1 MVKYKGTVHTVS
13 LSFNYSTRPE
23 VWTIVLGILINSLIL
38 MAILMGIG
46 YYLRSRKILNDEGE
60 ITLTFMLVNITTP
73 AMVINA
79 MNIEFSLEQLKTGG
93 ILIAVAVAFDILLIF
108 LNKIA
113 SFKMKDEEKVK
124 MIKYSVVLLN
134 GGFMG
139 FPLAYQ
145 LYGSQGMFYAT
156 MFHVPNIIFMWTYGV
171 SLLLGKSKLENRYK
185 SMLLNPGMIGVYIGL
200 LLYFS
205 QIKLP
210 LFADS
215 LLELLT
221 NATTFLSMIIIG
233 SKIATIG
240 VRDSLID
247 KEAYT
252 ASFFRLAA
260 SPVLMI
266 IILKF
271 FDFDIMI
278 EQIYVMYA
286 SLPVATLMPILAQ
299 RYGGDVIFGS
309 KIVVLTHLI
318 SLFTIP
324 FFFWL
329 YTVI

>member
-1 MVKYKGTVHTVS
+1 M
-13 LSFNYSTRPE
+13 
-23 VWTIVLGILINSLIL
+23 VLGILINSLIL

-46 YYLRSRKILNDEGE
+46 YYLKNKKILGDEGE
-60 ITLTFMLVNITTP
+60 IALTFMLVNITTP

-79 MNIEFSLEQLKTGG
+79 MNIEFSFEQLKTGV
-93 ILIAVAVAFDILLIF
+93 ILIVVAVAFDIILIF
-108 LNKIA
+108 VSNLA
-113 SFKMKDEEKVK
+113 SARTKDYEKVK
-124 MIKYSVVLLN
+124 MVKYAVVLLN

-145 LYGSQGMFYAT
+145 LYGSEGMFYAT

-171 SLLLGKSKLENRYK
+171 SLLLGKNKLNNRYK

-200 LLYFS
+200 ILYFS
-205 QIKLP
+205 QVKLP
-210 LFADS
+210 LFAS
-215 LLELLT
+215 NLLDLLT

-240 VRDSLID
+240 VKNSFTD
-247 KEAYT
+247 KESYIAT
-252 ASFFRLAA
+252 FFRLVA
-260 SPVLMI
+260 SPLLMI
-266 IILKF
+266 LILKF
-271 FDFDIMI
+271 FDFDVMI

-309 KIVVLTHLI
+309 KIVVVTHLM
-318 SLFTIP
+318 SLLTIP

-329 YTVI
+329 YTII